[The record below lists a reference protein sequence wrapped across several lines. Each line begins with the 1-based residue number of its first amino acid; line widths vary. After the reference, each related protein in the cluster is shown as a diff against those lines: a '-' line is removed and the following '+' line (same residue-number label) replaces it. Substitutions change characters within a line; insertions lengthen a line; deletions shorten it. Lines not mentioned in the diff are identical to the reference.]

1 MRMTTLKTS
10 ESSASALV
18 QRLYPTLTES
28 QRKQAES
35 ALLKANPHLA
45 ESAAFKPGTVVTL
58 PDSTKFRPKPNAAAE
73 DPVAATLDMLNEALK
88 THGENGA
95 KRIDAALEELV
106 VQETTLKN
114 KEVAAAINKA
124 PEAAKMAEEL
134 SASLKSARKTLA
146 EEKKAQE
153 ELFGRIAQDIDALFK

>member
-45 ESAAFKPGTVVTL
+45 DIAAFKPGTVVTL
-58 PDSTKFRPKPNAAAE
+58 PDSSKFRPKPNTTAE
-73 DPVAATLDMLNEALK
+73 DPVTETLDLLSEALK

-95 KRIDAALEELV
+95 RRIDAALEELV
-106 VQETTLKN
+106 VQEATLKN
-114 KEVAAAINKA
+114 KEVAAAIKNA
-124 PEAAKMAEEL
+124 PEAAEMAKEL
-134 SASLKSARKTLA
+134 AASLKAARKTLA
-146 EEKKAQE
+146 EDKKAQE
-153 ELFGRIAQDIDALFK
+153 DLFGRIAKDIDEMFK